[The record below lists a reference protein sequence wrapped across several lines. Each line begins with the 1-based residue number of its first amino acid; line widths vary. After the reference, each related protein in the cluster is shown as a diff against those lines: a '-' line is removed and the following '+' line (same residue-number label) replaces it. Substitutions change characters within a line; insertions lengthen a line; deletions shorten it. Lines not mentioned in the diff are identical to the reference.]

1 MALKKLARACALAFT
16 QLLQV
21 AVQASVVFGDGH
33 LVVVDHDDEVR
44 VQFSCVVQSS
54 KASPPLSEPSPMTA
68 MTLPFSP
75 FRSRPLASPPAR
87 LTEVEVWPMTKWSCA
102 LSDGSE

>member
-1 MALKKLARACALAFT
+1 MALKKLQGHVLAFT

-44 VQFSCVVQSS
+44 VQFSCVVQSLES
-54 KASPPLSEPSPMTA
+54 
-68 MTLPFSP
+68 FSAAQRTVSDDSNDIA
-75 FRSRPLASPPAR
+75 FFAFQSRPLASPPAR